1 MVALKI
7 KPWALPKPGIFRF
20 SSLKAMKN
28 EKGQN
33 YPPLSLLL

>member
-20 SSLKAMKN
+20 SSLKAMKMK
-28 EKGQN
+28 KGSIDH
-33 YPPLSLLL
+33 PHSLLL